1 MRAEVLQLI
10 NASHHTHTCHQPL
23 TTHNTRHNH
32 HHLVQHFIYH
42 RHRHLHTQQQ
52 HRMHMH
58 QQYCHLTSFLE
69 PLVCFQSLFS
79 LPILHQDGPFSS
91 FLEAPVY
98 LQPITFLAAT
108 HTGLVTVEVSTPD

>member
-1 MRAEVLQLI
+1 MYQILPRLTAILI
-10 NASHHTHTCHQPL
+10 PLIHHKIFLLSLLSAPQSP
-23 TTHNTRHNH
+23 
-32 HHLVQHFIYH
+32 I
-42 RHRHLHTQQQ
+42 
-52 HRMHMH
+52 MH

-79 LPILHQDGPFSS
+79 LPIFHEDGPFSS

-98 LQPITFLAAT
+98 LQPITFSAAT